1 MAAVTASTIADALAQ
16 EYPELA
22 STIFRHFLLS
32 QIIPVKP
39 GSGKNDS
46 FDVRFRSTQAA
57 RNATDGLDVTDYI
70 ADTFVPATGV
80 WAEYDAA
87 VKVTGLSMAV
97 AASSNGTPSEV
108 KDQFGSALDAAYEE
122 LAVLLRTD
130 AYAGTSTSPQSLIG
144 LYGGT
149 TVGALGSTGTYYN
162 INRGGSAPLP
172 NWAGNVLRNGGF
184 TRSITGKLLDSA
196 FTAVFDARGTAP
208 NVLITTSALFDGL
221 KDQFNARYTREI
233 NVGSTNMTIQGG
245 YRAIM
250 WNGVPI
256 IRDPGCPT
264 GCVLGL
270 DTSTLSFRQLTPVN
284 DPFVMATT
292 ATLKASGTMD
302 MPAGQIPFTVQV
314 KPLSIGGDYVR
325 YQVGWKGQLRCMEPA
340 HNFVLADLVP

>member
-22 STIFRHFLLS
+22 STIFRHFLLA

-57 RNATDGLDVTDYI
+57 RNATDGQDVADYI
-70 ADTFVPATGV
+70 ADTFVPATGI
-80 WAEYDAA
+80 WSEYDAA

-97 AASSNGTPSEV
+97 AASSNGTPADV

-130 AYAGTSTSPQSLIG
+130 AYAGVSTSPQSLIG
-144 LYGGT
+144 PYGGT
-149 TVGALGSTGTYYN
+149 TVGAPGSTGSYYN

-172 NWAGNVLRNGGF
+172 NWAGNVLRNGGAL
-184 TRSITGKLLDSA
+184 RSITGSLLDSA
-196 FTAVFDARGTAP
+196 FRAVFDARGTSP
-208 NVLITTSALFDGL
+208 NVLVTTSAVFDAL

-233 NVGSTNMTIQGG
+233 STGSTSMVLQGG
-245 YRAIM
+245 YKAIM

-256 IRDPGCPT
+256 IRDPGCPANT
-264 GCVLGL
+264 VLGL
-270 DTSTLSFRQLTPVN
+270 DTSTLSFRQLTPVS

-292 ATLKASGTMD
+292 AQLKASGTMD

-314 KPLSIGGDYVR
+314 KPLSIAGDYVR

-340 HNFVLADLVP
+340 HNFVLGDVQ